1 MLDQINIIHEGDA
14 LTVLRQIPDAF
25 VNCIVTSPPYWNLRD
40 YGTATWEGG
49 DPTCQHRVGNQVQDS
64 KAPGAITAGVRP
76 GADAST
82 CKLCG
87 AKRVDRQ
94 IGLESDP
101 QAYIDMLVE
110 VFREAKR
117 VLRPDGT
124 CFINLGDCYAS
135 SANGRSA
142 EETKLAGGDDRT
154 FRDKP
159 FNSVGAFGCK
169 PKDLMLMPFRLLL
182 ALQRDGWWVRSV
194 APWVKANAMPESI
207 EDRPGTAHEYM
218 FQLAKSERYWF
229 DASAIRVPNTEDM
242 QRRAAA
248 GHTRGGTV
256 NGRDISRNDRENLTA
271 GKAITAN
278 GRNRRTSDTFTEMM
292 DEQIAHWRH
301 VRQYSGAIT
310 SDDAIEAFLVNPK
323 GYPGAHF
330 ATFPPALIEP
340 CVLAGC
346 PEQVC
351 AVCGAPYVRV
361 IQKHEPPDNV
371 FTKARTP
378 NDELVHSGFRKNGV
392 KRGTGQK
399 YQNWLNSH
407 PPQTLGFNP
416 TCDCNAGVRPGVVL
430 DMFMGAGT
438 TGLVAA
444 QQGRNYIGIE
454 LNPAYAEM
462 ARQRIADEGVRQ
474 HTMF

>member
-310 SDDAIEAFLVNPK
+310 SGDAIEAFLVNPK

-351 AVCGAPYVRV
+351 AACGAPYRR
-361 IQKHEPPDNV
+361 E
-371 FTKARTP
+371 TERTP
-378 NDELVHSGFRKNGV
+378 MIIKRSRRKAMMGEYGRTQSSGTMV
-392 KRGTGQK
+392 SPAQSITTG
-399 YQNWLNSH
+399 
-407 PPQTLGFNP
+407 FAP
-416 TCDCNAGVRPGVVL
+416 TCTCGASTRPGVVL

-462 ARQRIADEGVRQ
+462 ARQRIAAEGVRQ
-474 HTMF
+474 HALF